1 MSLAPALITA
11 LLGAAVGSFL
21 NVVTWRLPRQES
33 ILWPSSHCPR
43 CGTTLAWSD
52 NVPVLSWVLLR
63 GRCRHCKAP
72 ISSRYP
78 LVESACA
85 LLWVITLL
93 AQPAAMGP
101 APDALLLLL
110 AGWILVS
117 WLIPLVLIDLDSF
130 WLPEPLCRW
139 GLVTGLVVT
148 AILGFQQ
155 GPTIGRSLLF
165 SHLLAAA
172 MGLLGFEL
180 CSALAARAF
189 GKPALGLGDAK
200 LAALMGAWLGPLG
213 LGLAVALAEACIASG
228 LGAQISLPPSAER
241 WDRLLFG
248 EGGARVLVSVP
259 SGREGAWQALLAE
272 AFPGESPP
280 PATDLGSVTP
290 SADLVVH
297 QGETVL
303 LHLPVAQMGQ
313 AYEQAIPR
321 RMRGAGL
328 PPDR

>member
-1 MSLAPALITA
+1 MASLMPLAPALITA

-43 CGTTLAWSD
+43 CGTTLAWWD

-63 GRCRHCKAP
+63 GRCRYCKAP

-117 WLIPLVLIDLDSF
+117 WLIPLVLIDLDSL

-213 LGLAVALAEACIASG
+213 LGLAVALAVISG
-228 LGAQISLPPSAER
+228 GLIGLLG
-241 WDRLLFG
+241 RLT
-248 EGGARVLVSVP
+248 
-259 SGREGAWQALLAE
+259 GRLRQ
-272 AFPGESPP
+272 
-280 PATDLGSVTP
+280 
-290 SADLVVH
+290 
-297 QGETVL
+297 
-303 LHLPVAQMGQ
+303 GQ
-313 AYEQAIPR
+313 AMAFGPFLAAGTLAVWWAGSRFWLDLLLPR
-321 RMRGAGL
+321 
-328 PPDR
+328 P

>member
-1 MSLAPALITA
+1 MVSFFPLAPPLITA
-11 LLGAAVGSFL
+11 LMGAAVGSFL

-43 CGTTLAWSD
+43 CGTTLAWWD

-63 GRCRHCKAP
+63 GRCRYCKAP

-85 LLWVITLL
+85 LLWLITLL

-101 APDALLLLL
+101 APDPLLLML
-110 AGWILVS
+110 AGWTLVS
-117 WLIPLVLIDLDSF
+117 WMIPLVLIDLDSL

-148 AILGFQQ
+148 ALLGFQQ

-180 CSALAARAF
+180 SSALAARAL

-213 LGLAVALAEACIASG
+213 LGLALALAVMAGG
-228 LGAQISLPPSAER
+228 LVGLLG
-241 WDRLLFG
+241 RLT
-248 EGGARVLVSVP
+248 
-259 SGREGAWQALLAE
+259 GRLRR
-272 AFPGESPP
+272 
-280 PATDLGSVTP
+280 
-290 SADLVVH
+290 
-297 QGETVL
+297 
-303 LHLPVAQMGQ
+303 GQ
-313 AYEQAIPR
+313 AMAFGPFLAAGTLAVWWAGSRFWLDLLVPR
-321 RMRGAGL
+321 
-328 PPDR
+328 P